1 MKLKEFDIAEHLNNE
16 EEIQMYLDDIR
27 DSNDVSLIHSAQND
41 VDKARSILLKKAIN
55 KTVKSDS

>member
-1 MKLKEFDIAEHLNNE
+1 MKLKEFDISEHLNNE
-16 EEIQMYLDDIR
+16 EEIQMYIADIR

-41 VDKARSILLKKAIN
+41 VDKARFRMLTKTIN